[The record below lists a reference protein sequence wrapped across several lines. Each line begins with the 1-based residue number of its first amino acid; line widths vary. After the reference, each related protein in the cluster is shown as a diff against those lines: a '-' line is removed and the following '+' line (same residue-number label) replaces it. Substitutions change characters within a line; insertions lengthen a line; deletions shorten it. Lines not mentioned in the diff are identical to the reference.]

1 LIAAEELNSGKEKI
15 MKIPSLIIVCTVLLV
30 SGAIS
35 VGSTNI
41 ISKTGEKT
49 SIADPVEGIGRQID
63 DETTHKQVRHYRTV
77 NNDAASQEVENS
89 QTSME
94 LDGKDRSVQ
103 PRRLDAG
110 RVPLTIFSLCLLS
123 MKPLGH
129 A

>member
-1 LIAAEELNSGKEKI
+1 

-63 DETTHKQVRHYRTV
+63 DETTHKQVRQHRTV
-77 NNDAASQEVENS
+77 NKDAANQEVENS

-94 LDGKDRSVQ
+94 LNGKDRSVQ
-103 PRRLDAG
+103 PRRLYAG